1 MEHKPPGRYLRKCFS
16 QSPLQTDPDP
26 KLLPWQLA
34 LRTKTASSGVI
45 LVVPRK
51 KLSKDGKY
59 AGVEDGSDGDS
70 NTPFLHAF
78 LTYLYSDNLP
88 NSCSKVGKNVTK
100 FICRL
105 QQLNI
110 LSGTIIL
117 SDEKVKNI
125 KEYTPSLVAS
135 QLGAELKRNY
145 RHGSVQ
151 FSEKKPAI
159 IVFVYLN
166 AVAGN
171 PWSLIPLSSAKNG
184 FMTFTEIELG
194 AFFQKRED
202 LHPELKS
209 LINHRDR
216 GRRLTQAEVI
226 NNWFPLQAPGLF
238 IKHFIAPVDP
248 RLADGKRL
256 RGRMKK
262 KAGIAAAFKVLIP
275 SEIRAHVN
283 LLQSDDFDPR
293 NYTEKSYVLLGSI
306 KTERYELQVSACKL
320 RELNSVKYKRYPSE
334 RLPDHPFTTIA
345 GTDNYLTEARNVF
358 KNRDDVEQLLGC
370 IADMVHTIS
379 YLGIDPGQACIVGSL
394 ATLLSDKE
402 PRICRRRNRRK
413 RKKNKRGIRRRN
425 PRGKRQRK
433 PRDIDSRH
441 INISTKQK
449 PVALPTLRDRKWME
463 NRKCTTLV
471 EPGYHARLWTVED
484 CSCG

>member
-1 MEHKPPGRYLRKCFS
+1 M
-16 QSPLQTDPDP
+16 
-26 KLLPWQLA
+26 
-34 LRTKTASSGVI
+34 
-45 LVVPRK
+45 
-51 KLSKDGKY
+51 
-59 AGVEDGSDGDS
+59 
-70 NTPFLHAF
+70 HA
-78 LTYLYSDNLP
+78 
-88 NSCSKVGKNVTK
+88 
-100 FICRL
+100 
-105 QQLNI
+105 
-110 LSGTIIL
+110 
-117 SDEKVKNI
+117 
-125 KEYTPSLVAS
+125 
-135 QLGAELKRNY
+135 
-145 RHGSVQ
+145 
-151 FSEKKPAI
+151 KKPAI

-471 EPGYHARLWTVED
+471 EPGIIQLAQPIFSDTASLQAIVSTLRTALDRSVQEVDLLRKQNEELKKQIYGTIADDDDDDWSSAKSSESSDTSKDARGYADNKSKGKGKGKTVK
-484 CSCG
+484 CSNQSNLRVKIIAVDGSKYAAKISHQALQEYSVMVIQATAPSITLRKCLQK